1 MMKNRVI
8 ITALLI
14 ILGVILYVHLGD
26 NKEGFTSSDVTNN
39 IEQGFDDL
47 GDDLKAGIADVD

>member
-39 IEQGFDDL
+39 ISRDL
-47 GDDLKAGIADVD
+47 MI